1 MIDNQLPP
9 ELALHLT
16 TRGYLASHVADVG
29 LDAADDRTIWAYA
42 VSNACVVV
50 STDEDFFYL
59 AVGDPSGPQLVWVRL
74 GNGRTPILLAA
85 FDRVLPALV
94 AALTAGQH
102 IVELR

>member
-9 ELALHLT
+9 ALALHLT
-16 TRGYLASHVADVG
+16 TRGYLASHVADVV

-50 STDEDFFYL
+50 SKDEDFFYL

-74 GNGRTPILLAA
+74 AIAEHRYFWRHSTGCYRLWSP
-85 FDRVLPALV
+85 
-94 AALTAGQH
+94 H
-102 IVELR
+102 

>member
-1 MIDNQLPP
+1 MIDNRLPP
-9 ELALHLT
+9 ALALHLT
-16 TRGYLASHVADVG
+16 TRGYLASHVADVV

-50 STDEDFFYL
+50 NKDEDFFYL

-74 GNGRTPILLAA
+74 GNCRTSVLLAA

-94 AALTAGQH
+94 AAPIAGQQ

>member
-9 ELALHLT
+9 ALARHLT
-16 TRGYLASHVADVG
+16 TRGYPANHVADVG

-42 VSNACVVV
+42 ASNTCVVV
-50 STDEDFFYL
+50 SKDEDYFYL

-74 GNGRTPILLAA
+74 GNCRTPVLSAA
-85 FDRVLPALV
+85 FDRMLPAIV
-94 AALTAGQH
+94 AALSTGQQ